1 MQDPRRNPMQF
12 AGSGG
17 RGGRPTCRG
26 WAAAGA
32 GVGGG
37 DRVACSGGGAELNGT
52 IGGCAVAGDGGVV
65 ARCGGGV
72 DGAMVNDGGLREAV
86 LLASVTRG
94 ELARC

>member
-1 MQDPRRNPMQF
+1 M
-12 AGSGG
+12 
-17 RGGRPTCRG
+17 
-26 WAAAGA
+26 
-32 GVGGG
+32 
-37 DRVACSGGGAELNGT
+37 NGT
-52 IGGCAVAGDGGVV
+52 IGGSAVAVDGGVV